1 MYKQEAMQ
9 ELKNLLTMSFP
20 GEIERV
26 VLYGSQVKGTAGE
39 FSDYD
44 VLVVVN
50 HAYDWR
56 FKHKIYDTAWEI
68 DFKHDILTDVKVIST
83 RELQLIRGKQAFIR
97 KALDTGVTL

>member
-1 MYKQEAMQ
+1 MYKREAMQ
-9 ELKNLLTMSFP
+9 EFKNLLATSFP

-26 VLYGSQVKGTAGE
+26 VLYGSQVKGNAGE

-44 VLVVVN
+44 VLVVVK
-50 HAYDWR
+50 HKYDWR

-83 RELQLIRGKQAFIR
+83 NELQMIRGKQPFIQE
-97 KALDTGVTL
+97 ALDTGVTL